1 MMLSKATHVARKL
14 LEGPSGS
21 PLRRHI
27 MAREARQERT
37 FVRAQAARA
46 GVKSFSLDEA
56 SPLLGPSSEIDTF
69 FVLGSGASIEEL
81 SPENFDEIALQR
93 SIGINNWA
101 IHPFVPDGFSFES
114 VPQVGDGRDLPRA
127 LQLLD
132 RRDILEKQ
140 PSILV
145 LRPGTREGLLNLGH
159 TPQALA
165 PKIRF
170 YGRVTP
176 ATRMESNLARDIES
190 FFRHIS
196 SRQSEIVIDS
206 GASVV
211 RMVTLG
217 ILLGFRRIVLAGVDL
232 NGSPYFWEKN
242 PTYLEGLSGPL
253 PVNNQ
258 PSGFHETTRTGTRPF
273 SVVTMVKAL
282 ANYFCSE
289 HDGQLLVSSKN
300 SVLSEFLPVLSWNS
314 KSRP

>member
-1 MMLSKATHVARKL
+1 MLSKATHVARKL

-21 PLRRHI
+21 PLRRYI

-127 LQLLD
+127 LQLLG

-145 LRPGTREGLLNLGH
+145 LRPGTREGLLNLRH

-165 PKIRF
+165 SKIRF

-176 ATRMESNLARDIES
+176 ATRMEGNLARDIES
-190 FFRHIS
+190 FFRHVS

-258 PSGFHETTRTGTRPF
+258 PSGFHETTRTGSRPF

-282 ANYFCSE
+282 ADYFRSE

-300 SVLSEFLPVLSWNS
+300 SVLSEFLPVSSWNS
-314 KSRP
+314 KS